1 VYEPALVEELNQ
13 RGVTAHQQVGIDVRY
28 KGTIVG
34 QYIADLWVGGA
45 VLVELKA
52 EKELNPGHQAQ
63 LLNYIKA
70 TGTRVGL
77 LLNFGQAKCEW
88 KRLML

>member
-1 VYEPALVEELNQ
+1 MYERTLIEELGQ
-13 RGVTAHQQVGIDVRY
+13 RGVQANPQVGIDVRY
-28 KGTIVG
+28 KRTIVG

-52 EKELNPGHQAQ
+52 EKELNLAHQAQ
-63 LLNYIKA
+63 LLNYMKA

-88 KRLML
+88 KRLIL